1 MKKYYLY
8 ISLLILVF
16 ACREKYVPKLD
27 LPASSF
33 LVVEGYINSGTG
45 PTTITLSR
53 TTKLS
58 DTAMILYETKA
69 VVRIEGKTNTTPIPL
84 TETTKGVYTRSQLTL
99 NPADQ
104 YRLYIKTANGKEYV
118 STYSTVRSTPPIDSI
133 SWVKN
138 TDGLQ
143 IYANTHDPSGNT
155 RYYQFFYNET
165 WEFRMPYTSSLKL
178 GYLPPSPPIFPNPRK
193 FVAYLDSAT
202 WSYDST
208 IFKCW
213 KTNALKGIEII
224 STEQL
229 SQDVV
234 SLKPLVFIENG
245 SWKLSQLYTIH
256 VRQRALSK
264 EAYNFFEQVRKNT
277 EQLGSIFDAQPSD
290 NNGNIR
296 CITNAEELAIGFIEV
311 TQEREQRI
319 WISQAQLG
327 GWRWNRNC
335 AAEISVVNQDDSLD
349 VVTTGQ
355 MMLTNPDI
363 ILQPSGR
370 IARAFAAAVECVDC
384 RKLGTNVK
392 PPFWP

>member
-1 MKKYYLY
+1 MKKYWLY
-8 ISLLILVF
+8 ISLLLLGF

-69 VVRIEGKTNTTPIPL
+69 IVRVEGKTNTTPVPL
-84 TETTKGVYTRSQLTL
+84 TETGKGIYTIPQLTL

-118 STYSTVRSTPPIDSI
+118 STYSSVRATPQIDSI
-133 SWVKN
+133 SWVRN
-138 TDGLQ
+138 TNGVQ
-143 IYANTHDPSGNT
+143 IYANTHDATGKT
-155 RYYQFFYNET
+155 RYYQFFYDET
-165 WEFRMPYTSSLKL
+165 WEFRMSYTSSLKL
-178 GYLPPSPPIFPNPRK
+178 VTSSAGRHRAEYSNPVTR
-193 FVAYLDSAT
+193 D
-202 WSYDST
+202 YDST
-208 IFKCW
+208 LYKCW
-213 KTNALKGIEII
+213 KSNVLKGIEVI

-245 SWKLSQLYTIH
+245 SWKLSQLYTIR

-264 EAYNFFEQVRKNT
+264 EAFNFFEQVRKNT

-296 CITNAEELAIGFIEV
+296 CITNTEELAIGFIEV

-319 WISQAQLG
+319 WIDGPQVP
-327 GWRWNRNC
+327 GWLWNRGC
-335 AAEISVVNQDDSLD
+335 PPEESLVNTSDSLET
-349 VVTTGQ
+349 VATGAL
-355 MMLTNPDI
+355 MLTNPDVV
-363 ILQPSGR
+363 LQPSGA
-370 IARAFAAAVECVDC
+370 IARAWAAPVNCVDC
-384 RKLGTNVK
+384 RLMGTNTR
-392 PPFWP
+392 PLFWPR

>member
-1 MKKYYLY
+1 MKKYCLY
-8 ISLLILVF
+8 ISFLLLLS
-16 ACREKYVPKLD
+16 ACREKYVPNLD

-33 LVVEGYINSGTG
+33 LVVEGYINSGAG

-58 DTAMILYETKA
+58 DAVPIVYETKA
-69 VVRIEGKTNTTPIPL
+69 IVRIEGKTNTTPIPL
-84 TETTKGVYTRSQLTL
+84 AETTKGVYTIPQLTL
-99 NPADQ
+99 NPAEQ
-104 YRLYIKTANGKEYV
+104 YRVYIKTANGKEYV
-118 STYSTVRSTPPIDSI
+118 STYSTVRSTPPIDSV
-133 SWVKN
+133 SWVRN
-138 TDGLQ
+138 TNGVQ
-143 IYANTHDPSGNT
+143 IYANTHDATGKT
-155 RYYQFFYNET
+155 RYYQFFYDET

-178 GYLPPSPPIFPNPRK
+178 MIVPSPNPSMPPRK
-193 FVAYLDSAT
+193 FVAYSDSAT
-202 WSYDST
+202 YGYDST

-213 KTNALKGIEII
+213 KTNVLKGIEII

-245 SWKLSQLYTIH
+245 SWKLSQLYTMRF
-256 VRQRALSK
+256 RQRALSK
-264 EAYNFFEQVRKNT
+264 EAFGFFEQVRKNT

-296 CITNAEELAIGFIEV
+296 CITNAEEIAIGFVEV

-319 WISQAQLG
+319 WISRAQLG
-327 GWRWNRNC
+327 GWRWDRNC
-335 AAEISVVNQDDSLD
+335 QSEISVLNHTDSLD

-355 MMLTNPDI
+355 MILTNPDV

-370 IARAFAAAVECVDC
+370 IARAFAAAIDCVDC
-384 RKLGTNVK
+384 RTLGTNVK